1 MKITFEAKITLIITA
16 LCLIVFVLFH
26 YYPAQL
32 GSVCVL
38 NGKFN
43 TGSVT
48 DYLSTIGYIFGHA
61 SPEHLLGNLSFFLV
75 LSPIIEKTY
84 GRNKYMIMI
93 VTAAIFTAI
102 IHILFWENGLM
113 GLSGIVFMLII
124 LSTLIHA
131 KSNELPFTFLLVLL
145 IYFSQEVYLSFSKD
159 NVSHMAHLA
168 GGISGIF
175 WGYFKR

>member
-1 MKITFEAKITLIITA
+1 MRITFDAKVTLAITGI
-16 LCLIVFVLFH
+16 CLLAYFLLHSFLNQVSGLF
-26 YYPAQL
+26 
-32 GSVCVL
+32 VL
-38 NGKFN
+38 NGRYQQE
-43 TGSVT
+43 SVSW
-48 DYLSTIGYIFGHA
+48 YLSTVMYIFGHA
-61 SPEHLLGNLSFFLV
+61 DLQHLFGNLSFFLV
-75 LSPIIEKTY
+75 LSPIVEKVY
-84 GRNKYMIMI
+84 EVKKYLLMI

-102 IHILFWENGLM
+102 IHTLFWENGLM

-131 KSNELPFTFLLVLL
+131 KANEIPFTFILVLL
-145 IYFSQEVYLSFSKD
+145 FYFSQEVYLSFSKD

>member
-16 LCLIVFVLFH
+16 ICLIVFVLFH

-43 TGSVT
+43 TGNVT
-48 DYLSTIGYIFGHA
+48 DYLSTIGYIFGHVG
-61 SPEHLLGNLSFFLV
+61 PEHLLGNLSFFLV

-84 GRNKYMIMI
+84 GRNKYVLMIL
-93 VTAAIFTAI
+93 TAAIFTAI
-102 IHILFWENGLM
+102 IHVFFWENGLM

>member
-43 TGSVT
+43 TESVSA
-48 DYLSTIGYIFGHA
+48 YLSTIGYIFGHGG
-61 SPEHLLGNLSFFLV
+61 PEHLLGNLSFFLV
-75 LSPIIEKTY
+75 LSPIIEKAY
-84 GRNKYMIMI
+84 GGKKYVLMI

-145 IYFSQEVYLSFSKD
+145 LYFSKEVYLSFSKD

>member
-75 LSPIIEKTY
+75 LS
-84 GRNKYMIMI
+84 
-93 VTAAIFTAI
+93 
-102 IHILFWENGLM
+102 WC
-113 GLSGIVFMLII
+113 LIYCD
-124 LSTLIHA
+124 SPSA
-131 KSNELPFTFLLVLL
+131 FLLR
-145 IYFSQEVYLSFSKD
+145 
-159 NVSHMAHLA
+159 HLK
-168 GGISGIF
+168 IHL
-175 WGYFKR
+175 

>member
-1 MKITFEAKITLIITA
+1 M
-16 LCLIVFVLFH
+16 
-26 YYPAQL
+26 
-32 GSVCVL
+32 
-38 NGKFN
+38 
-43 TGSVT
+43 
-48 DYLSTIGYIFGHA
+48 IF
-61 SPEHLLGNLSFFLV
+61 
-75 LSPIIEKTY
+75 
-84 GRNKYMIMI
+84 
-93 VTAAIFTAI
+93 TAAIFTAI

-145 IYFSQEVYLSFSKD
+145 LYFSKEVYLSFSKD

>member
-32 GSVCVL
+32 GSVFVL

-43 TGSVT
+43 TESVSA
-48 DYLSTIGYIFGHA
+48 YLSTVGYIFGHA
-61 SPEHLLGNLSFFLV
+61 GSEHLLGNLSFFLV
-75 LSPIIEKTY
+75 LSPIIEKAY
-84 GRNKYMIMI
+84 GGKKYVLMI

-145 IYFSQEVYLSFSKD
+145 LYFSKEVYLSFSKD

>member
-1 MKITFEAKITLIITA
+1 MKITFEAKITLVITA
-16 LCLIVFVLFH
+16 LCLIVFALFH

-32 GSVCVL
+32 GSVFVL

-43 TGSVT
+43 TESVSA
-48 DYLSTIGYIFGHA
+48 YLSTVVYIFGHA
-61 SPEHLLGNLSFFLV
+61 GPEHLLGNLSFFLV
-75 LSPIIEKTY
+75 LSPIIEKAY
-84 GRNKYMIMI
+84 GGKKYVLMI

-145 IYFSQEVYLSFSKD
+145 LYFSKEVYLSFSKD